1 MKRRALLVLAALGT
15 AGFLAL
21 GVWQL
26 ERREWKLA
34 LIERV
39 ERRVHAAPVAAPG
52 PDRWAALTRENA
64 EYRRVT
70 ATGHFLEVRETLV
83 RAVTTLGGGFWV
95 MAPFRT
101 DEGFTVLV
109 NRGFVSPGWRGANST
124 AGAREPAPP
133 SQTGASPVAITGLV
147 RMTEPK
153 GGFLRANAPGENRWY
168 SRDVDAIAHTQHL
181 SGIAPYFIDAEQVDG
196 AGAIGTPAKSA
207 EVRPTNITAA
217 PSAAREP
224 VGGLTVVTFR
234 NSHLTY
240 AITWFA
246 LALMV
251 AAFGARL
258 MRLPR

>member
-1 MKRRALLVLAALGT
+1 MKRRALLVLAVLGT

-34 LIERV
+34 LIARV
-39 ERRVHAAPVAAPG
+39 EQRVHAAPVAAPG
-52 PDRWAALTRENA
+52 PAQWAALTRESA

-70 ATGHFLEVRETLV
+70 ATGHFLEGRETLV
-83 RAVTTLGGGFWV
+83 RAVTALGGGFWV
-95 MAPFRT
+95 MAPFQT

-109 NRGFVSPGWRGANST
+109 NRGFVSPGWR
-124 AGAREPAPP
+124 E
-133 SQTGASPVAITGLV
+133 ASPNVGTHEFVPVARTGVSPVTIVGLM

-153 GGFLRANAPGENRWY
+153 GGFLRANAPDQNRWY
-168 SRDVDAIAHTQHL
+168 SRDVDAIAHAQHL
-181 SGIAPYFIDAEQVDG
+181 SGTAPYFIDVEQAAG
-196 AGAIGTPAKSA
+196 AGPANATATSP
-207 EVRPTNITAA
+207 EVRPMGVTAT
-217 PSAAREP
+217 SNAAREP

>member
-21 GVWQL
+21 GVWQI
-26 ERREWKLA
+26 ERREWKLT

-39 ERRVHAAPVAAPG
+39 EQRVRAAPIAAPG

-70 ATGHFLEVRETLV
+70 ATGHFLEGRETLV
-83 RAVTTLGGGFWV
+83 RAVTALGGGFWV
-95 MAPFRT
+95 MAPLRT

-109 NRGFVSPGWRGANST
+109 NRGFVSPGWRDANPTSGVR
-124 AGAREPAPP
+124 APA
-133 SQTGASPVAITGLV
+133 SRTEASPVAITGLV

-168 SRDVDAIAHTQHL
+168 SRDVEAIAHSQHL
-181 SGIAPYFIDAEQVDG
+181 SGIAPYFIDAEQA
-196 AGAIGTPAKSA
+196 AGTG
-207 EVRPTNITAA
+207 
-217 PSAAREP
+217 P

-240 AITWFA
+240 ALTWFT

-251 AAFGARL
+251 ALFGVRLARL
-258 MRLPR
+258 

>member
-1 MKRRALLVLAALGT
+1 MKRWGLLLLAALGT

-34 LIERV
+34 LIARV
-39 ERRVHAAPVAAPG
+39 EQRVHAPPVAAPG
-52 PDRWAALTRENA
+52 PPQWPTLNRENA

-70 ATGHFLEVRETLV
+70 ATGRFLEGRETLV
-83 RAVTTLGGGFWV
+83 RAVTALGAGFWV

-109 NRGFVSPGWRGANST
+109 NRGFVPPGRRDAVPSAGPRDPNPT
-124 AGAREPAPP
+124 AGETSDANA
-133 SQTGASPVAITGLV
+133 AITGLL

-153 GGFLRANAPGENRWY
+153 GGFLRANAPEQNRWY
-168 SRDVDAIAHTQHL
+168 SRDVDAIAHAQHL
-181 SGIAPYFIDAEQVDG
+181 AGIAPYFIDVEQTGSASAGPTSTMG
-196 AGAIGTPAKSA
+196 ASA
-207 EVRPTNITAA
+207 DATAA
-217 PSAAREP
+217 SSEASRQP

-240 AITWFA
+240 ALTWFT
-246 LALMV
+246 LAIMV
-251 AAFGARL
+251 GAFGVRL
-258 MRLPR
+258 ARLPR